1 MNINL
6 LNLFRQATG
15 SDFIIRLSVYL
26 NEEATDVK
34 NAMAIIVPA
43 VLSAF
48 IKKTSTENLAE
59 TLFHFIQYYASAHF
73 SLPIE
78 SKDQMHEFIKL
89 GGVVLNNIS
98 PVQLAQKEIPG
109 TVIPLSKL
117 KTESVESLKQIAG
130 CVFKELIFRELVD
143 NDLDDEDLRQ
153 WLQSQ
158 NAIVLNA
165 QKDAEQMVFAE
176 IPGKL
181 YKSAG
186 ARSSTESTLEPI
198 DQQSNVPLNE
208 AKPLKTYKVVRLLVV
223 AIISMIL
230 LYFLSLENSS
240 VENSDSPDSPILE
253 DSTRG
258 DIPAGSPGEND
269 PLRPNGIVQ

>member
-43 VLSAF
+43 VLSSF
-48 IKKTSTENLAE
+48 IKKTSTKNLAE

-78 SKDQMHEFIKL
+78 SKDQMQEFIKL

-98 PVQLAQKEIPG
+98 PVQLSQKEIPG
-109 TVIPLSKL
+109 TDIPLSKL
-117 KTESVESLKQIAG
+117 RTESVESLKQIAG

-258 DIPAGSPGEND
+258 DIPAGSPGESD
-269 PLRPNGIVQ
+269 PL